1 MEKIHRITS
10 LLILSL
16 TVAACDSFLDR
27 QPDDQLTSENVFE
40 REESTWEYLVNVY
53 SFVLRYAEDGGYDK
67 NSLAIPASDEASCAY
82 TGNRSFALW
91 THNQLTPMTT
101 HAGYRT
107 GPYSDQ
113 YRGIREATFFMDNV
127 GSCPELT
134 PEEKSIWSAEAR
146 FLRAYY
152 YTELLKWNGPVIFNG
167 DETVDFNDP
176 DLDKVDRSPWET
188 IVRWVA
194 HEYDL
199 AAEALPDSW
208 GGQDLGRATKGAAL
222 AMKARLLLYNASP
235 LFNGQ
240 NGTGMYD
247 GVVNRFG
254 EQLFNT
260 EYDRE
265 RWKEAADAA
274 KAVIDM
280 NQYSLVDDPD
290 RSPIENIHEAFISM
304 NSPEN
309 IFVRQEDGRAWR
321 IGSTP
326 SGIGG
331 TSYGGVAA
339 TQKLVDAFAMENGRY
354 PIANMEDASYN
365 NGLGVID
372 IDPESGYTETG
383 YTQFVN
389 PFFELFP
396 TAPQTTLVNTMNMYV
411 GREPRFYANIFWS
424 GQTWVSGTVVRPDI
438 QFYQRGANGPMTSN
452 NYPPTGYL
460 CIKFIDPTLNTTA
473 GNDSGVYGYMSWPMI
488 RYADVLL
495 MYAEAL
501 IEYDC
506 VAYQD
511 EILGAWNRV
520 RSRAGV
526 GNIEDVYPE
535 IIGDHDLMQKYIR
548 RERMVELCFEGL
560 RYFDT
565 RRWMIAEQED
575 NGEVVGCN
583 ISATDHSMGGDYWQ
597 RTSVFDCYGE
607 GGFMTRRTFTQRNY
621 LLPVNQEELDRVPG
635 MTQNPG
641 W

>member
-1 MEKIHRITS
+1 
-10 LLILSL
+10 
-16 TVAACDSFLDR
+16 
-27 QPDDQLTSENVFE
+27 
-40 REESTWEYLVNVY
+40 
-53 SFVLRYAEDGGYDK
+53 
-67 NSLAIPASDEASCAY
+67 
-82 TGNRSFALW
+82 
-91 THNQLTPMTT
+91 
-101 HAGYRT
+101 
-107 GPYSDQ
+107 
-113 YRGIREATFFMDNV
+113 MDNV

-254 EQLFNT
+254 
-260 EYDRE
+260 
-265 RWKEAADAA
+265 
-274 KAVIDM
+274 
-280 NQYSLVDDPD
+280 VDDPD

-411 GREPRFYANIFWS
+411 GREPRFYAWIGYHNGYSEMSMYRLFRIKNQKFLKENINHW
-424 GQTWVSGTVVRPDI
+424 I
-438 QFYQRGANGPMTSN
+438 CFY
-452 NYPPTGYL
+452 
-460 CIKFIDPTLNTTA
+460 
-473 GNDSGVYGYMSWPMI
+473 
-488 RYADVLL
+488 
-495 MYAEAL
+495 
-501 IEYDC
+501 
-506 VAYQD
+506 
-511 EILGAWNRV
+511 
-520 RSRAGV
+520 
-526 GNIEDVYPE
+526 
-535 IIGDHDLMQKYIR
+535 
-548 RERMVELCFEGL
+548 
-560 RYFDT
+560 
-565 RRWMIAEQED
+565 
-575 NGEVVGCN
+575 
-583 ISATDHSMGGDYWQ
+583 
-597 RTSVFDCYGE
+597 
-607 GGFMTRRTFTQRNY
+607 
-621 LLPVNQEELDRVPG
+621 
-635 MTQNPG
+635 
-641 W
+641 